1 MDKERHDF
9 NNLEELE
16 TNGIFPIS
24 EADKEAVLNYIY
36 KSVPVFYDEDFRVY
50 TESGIYIADLY
61 NVNEEPEVEQEPS
74 VWVST
79 PENEYRDLLN
89 QGYTQTAEE
98 EREQLLRN
106 SRIEDYIF

>member
-1 MDKERHDF
+1 MDKERHEF

-16 TNGIFPIS
+16 TEGILPVAKS
-24 EADKEAVLNYIY
+24 DKEAILNYIY
-36 KSVPVFYDEDFRVY
+36 KSVPLFYDEDFLVY

-61 NVNEEPEVEQEPS
+61 DVNEEAETEQEPS

-79 PENEYRDLLN
+79 PEDEYRDLLN
-89 QGYTQTAEE
+89 RGYTQTADE

-106 SRIEDYIF
+106 SRILD